1 MNNVKLSC
9 SATRLMC
16 GWFTVWFK
24 RYQYLNVIF
33 TRVLKLLTICRKVLR
48 VFSYVGGLIL
58 GPYGELKNLIVIV

>member
-16 GWFTVWFK
+16 GWFAVWFN

-33 TRVLKLLTICRKVLR
+33 TRVLRLLIICSNVLR
-48 VFSYVGGLIL
+48 VLSYVGGIIL
-58 GPYGELKNLIVIV
+58 GPYGKLENLIVIV